1 MASGIRWTA
10 EMLLEFQERT
20 KQRQHSPLSP
30 SLREKK
36 ADMLTPLAGRGEPEK
51 KPRKYRN
58 NKVVVDGIEFDSGKE
73 ARRWAVLKLQLAA
86 GQISDLRRQVVF
98 ELAPAA
104 RLAPDFRLK
113 PAIRLVADFTYLR
126 DGELIVEDTKSVATR
141 NLPVYRL
148 KKHLLF
154 TVHGLQVHEV

>member
-20 KQRQHSPLSP
+20 RQRQKSPLSP

-36 ADMLTPLAGRGEPEK
+36 ADMLAPLAAVEPEK

-58 NKVVVDGIEFDSGKE
+58 NIVTVDGIEFDSRKE
-73 ARRWAVLKLQLAA
+73 ARRWVELSRMQSA
-86 GQISDLRRQVVF
+86 GEISDLRRQVVF

-104 RLAPDFRLK
+104 RLLPDYRQK
-113 PAIRLVADFTYLR
+113 PAIKLIADFTYLR
-126 DGELIVEDTKSVATR
+126 DGKLTVEDTKSIATR

-148 KKHLLF
+148 KKHLMF

>member
-10 EMLLEFQERT
+10 EMLAEFQDRT
-20 KQRQHSPLSP
+20 RQRQHSPLSP
-30 SLREKK
+30 SLRETK
-36 ADMLTPLAGRGEPEK
+36 ADMLTPLAGCDAPGK

-58 NKVVVDGIEFDSGKE
+58 NKVIIDGIEFDSGKE

-98 ELAPAA
+98 ELAQSA

-113 PAIRLVADFTYLR
+113 PAIRFLADFTYLR
-126 DGELIVEDTKSVATR
+126 DGELIVEDTKSIATK
-141 NLPVYRL
+141 NLPVYRI
-148 KKHLLF
+148 KKHLMF

>member
-1 MASGIRWTA
+1 MASGIRWTP
-10 EMLLEFQERT
+10 EMLLEFQDRT
-20 KQRQHSPLSP
+20 RQRQKSPLSP

-36 ADMLTPLAGRGEPEK
+36 ADMLAPLAMPDAPK
-51 KPRKYRN
+51 KRKYRN
-58 NKVVVDGIEFDSGKE
+58 NIVTVDGIEFDSRKE
-73 ARRWAVLKLQLAA
+73 SRRWVELSRMQAA
-86 GQISDLRRQVVF
+86 GEISDLRRQVVF

-104 RLAPDFRLK
+104 RLLPDYRQK
-113 PAIRLVADFTYLR
+113 PAIKLIADFTYLR
-126 DGELIVEDTKSVATR
+126 DGKLTVEDTKSIATR